1 MRFLRNLLLL
11 VFPYLLM
18 IGVNE
23 AVRPT
28 IQQSSY
34 TAKGVTAINSN
45 LRLANRCTWVGHNDT
60 AYCKQYHVRFLDDH
74 FATTD
79 PIYFGMITLLHA
91 SGNYGVANILL
102 YVLLMPLV
110 IWYALVK
117 CINYTLEIKRLK
129 RDRYAS

>member
-1 MRFLRNLLLL
+1 
-11 VFPYLLM
+11 M